1 MDKRPNQPRV
11 AAVPDS
17 VAPVQCAR
25 TPSVCQVTPRS
36 PSRPGVSGPGLRPV
50 RPPGEISHPGNL
62 GPYRTQ
68 RSGRPRG
75 MAGTRRPSMT
85 VGEPDGRLG
94 GPVAGARPA
103 PGNVTVV
110 TYADQD
116 DAPARGSGRN
126 TSCAS
131 RDPARPAHVGGVR
144 AGAYALLRTGLV

>member
-36 PSRPGVSGPGLRPV
+36 PSRPGVWGPGLRPT
-50 RPPGEISHPGNL
+50 RARGEISHPGNL
-62 GPYRTQ
+62 GPYRKQ
-68 RSGRPRG
+68 RTGTPRG
-75 MAGTRRPSMT
+75 MAGTRRPVMT
-85 VGEPDGRLG
+85 AGEPGGLRH
-94 GPVAGARPA
+94 GPVAGARSA

-116 DAPARGSGRN
+116 EAPARGSGRN

-131 RDPARPAHVGGVR
+131 RDPARPARERGVH
-144 AGAYALLRTGLV
+144 AGAYAWLRTGLV